1 MTFHATNAI
10 TKEVGGPQYWTQIID
25 LKKIQYKQERAL
37 EKMALFIG
45 AYKSDRISNL
55 FQIYLGLNVLMVQRD
70 LLQLFI
76 VLLVVFACAKIETFP
91 VITTAYK

>member
-55 FQIYLGLNVLMVQRD
+55 FQIYLGLNVLMAAEGFTSAVYCSARGFC
-70 LLQLFI
+70 L
-76 VLLVVFACAKIETFP
+76 CEN
-91 VITTAYK
+91 